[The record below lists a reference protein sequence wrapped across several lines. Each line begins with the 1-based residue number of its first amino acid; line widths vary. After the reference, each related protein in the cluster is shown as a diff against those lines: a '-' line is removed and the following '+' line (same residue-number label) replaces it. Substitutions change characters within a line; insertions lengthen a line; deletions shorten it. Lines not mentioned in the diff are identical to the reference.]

1 LTSPQAM
8 NPLPNRPLLSNPSL
22 PLSLPNVPS
31 FDQMPY
37 NGRPRKAMPELPKEF
52 PQMGNMGSAPPS
64 MHASQINALDRG
76 VQQQQQTQQQQQ
88 PSAGPSGPQS
98 QQQEQQNQLT
108 QTQPPQ
114 QQQLPPQLQPQ
125 SIERERNHDDIEPQ
139 QLTAIFRPDDAGEW
153 KERLRLTREAAER
166 DGRERMGEPPS
177 SMGGAASWERGGPY
191 DEHGGGKEVD
201 EEDDEESTTNFG
213 EGSETDGAKLW
224 KAKRTLRK

>member
-1 LTSPQAM
+1 
-8 NPLPNRPLLSNPSL
+8 
-22 PLSLPNVPS
+22 
-31 FDQMPY
+31 
-37 NGRPRKAMPELPKEF
+37 MPELPKEF
-52 PQMGNMGSAPPS
+52 PQMVGMGSAPPS
-64 MHASQINALDRG
+64 AQGSQINALDRN
-76 VQQQQQTQQQQQ
+76 VPQQQQTQQQQQ

-98 QQQEQQNQLT
+98 QQQEQPGQLT

-114 QQQLPPQLQPQ
+114 SQQLPPQLQPQ
-125 SIERERNHDDIEPQ
+125 SIERERNHDDVEPQ

-153 KERLRLTREAAER
+153 KERLRLNHEAAER
-166 DGRERMGEPPS
+166 ERLERTGEPQS

-201 EEDDEESTTNFG
+201 EEDEEESAANFG